1 MRTLAL
7 VLTVVLLNDLAL
19 LVVLDASVP
28 AWGLV
33 LGGVVALTLPILA
46 VVSVAVDEPDQ
57 PTVEDLQADVETLRE
72 RVDQLETEG

>member
-33 LGGVVALTLPILA
+33 LGGVAALTLPILA
-46 VVSVAVDEPDQ
+46 VVTVAVDEPEQ
-57 PTVEDLQADVETLRE
+57 PTIEDLQADVEALRE
-72 RVDQLETEG
+72 RIEQLETAE

>member
-19 LVVLDASVP
+19 LVVLDAAVP
-28 AWGLV
+28 TWGLV

-46 VVSVAVDEPDQ
+46 VVTVAVDEPDQ
-57 PTVEDLQADVETLRE
+57 ASVEDLQADLDALQQRVE
-72 RVDQLETEG
+72 QLEDSE